1 MGLLDI
7 LGEYGKSP
15 QPQGDTPAHFD
26 AVAAEASPSSLG
38 SALTSMFRSNST
50 PPFGQT
56 VGNLFGQSNPQ
67 QQAGILNQIIQSLGP
82 AALGA
87 AGGVLS
93 RVLGAQTPS
102 SGALPTVTPAQ
113 ASQLSPA
120 DVTGL
125 ATHAE
130 QANPSIVDTA
140 GSFYAQHP
148 ALVKT
153 LGVAALAVVMGH
165 MQQKSA

>member
-1 MGLLDI
+1 MGLLDV
-7 LGEYGKSP
+7 LNKYTGSSAP
-15 QPQGDTPAHFD
+15 QADTHAHFD
-26 AVAAEASPSSLG
+26 EVAQQASPASLG
-38 SALTSMFRSNST
+38 TALSSMFRSGST

-56 VGNLFGQSNPQ
+56 VGNLFDKSNPQ
-67 QQAGILNQIIQSLGP
+67 QQAGVLNQIVQALGP

-87 AGGVLS
+87 GGGI
-93 RVLGAQTPS
+93 LGKILG
-102 SGALPTVTPAQ
+102 SGTPANAVPTITPEQ
-113 ASQLSPA
+113 ASKVSPA

-130 QANPSIVDTA
+130 QHNPSVVDSV

-148 ALVKT
+148 AIVKT

-165 MQQKSA
+165 MQKNNA